1 MEKLKKL
8 TQMIEHPEQY
18 SDEDWKDIFDGN
30 TISDEQIEAEWKRFE
45 QQHFAQHNRLWQK
58 IAASFIGIL
67 MLSGVALAAVHIFGS
82 YDDTHDDT
90 SKATNTTT
98 TVQAA
103 EGERETKA
111 TPHTVIFENTELQ
124 QIIDSLTCYYKVKP
138 AYRHDST
145 RHLRLYYEW
154 DQHNSI
160 NDIANQISH
169 FDHVSINLKGDSIIV
184 E

>member
-90 SKATNTTT
+90 SKATSTPPLCK
-98 TVQAA
+98 QPR
-103 EGERETKA
+103 ERERQ
-111 TPHTVIFENTELQ
+111 E
-124 QIIDSLTCYYKVKP
+124 
-138 AYRHDST
+138 
-145 RHLRLYYEW
+145 RHLIPSFSKIPIYNRL
-154 DQHNSI
+154 
-160 NDIANQISH
+160 
-169 FDHVSINLKGDSIIV
+169 
-184 E
+184 